1 MNEGMRAFILDRV
14 HDRRITEQ
22 ERDILDAVRD
32 KVSLAQDARYIAALM
47 VMLNCGDLQPE
58 DSEPE
63 AIKWLAK
70 RQLERLEILEAMLL
84 RDERAA

>member
-14 HDRRITEQ
+14 HDRKVTEQ
-22 ERDILDAVRD
+22 ERDILDALRD
-32 KVSLAQDARYIAALM
+32 KVILAQDARRIAELI

-84 RDERAA
+84 RDERTA

>member
-1 MNEGMRAFILDRV
+1 MNEGVRAFILDRV
-14 HDRRITEQ
+14 HDRKVTEQ

-32 KVSLAQDARYIAALM
+32 KVILAQDARRISELM
-47 VMLNCGDLQPE
+47 VMLNCGDRQPE

-84 RDERAA
+84 RDERTA

>member
-1 MNEGMRAFILDRV
+1 MRAFILDRV
-14 HDRRITEQ
+14 HDRKVTEQ
-22 ERDILDAVRD
+22 ERDILDALRD
-32 KVSLAQDARYIAALM
+32 KVILAQDARRIAELI

-84 RDERAA
+84 RDERTA

>member
-14 HDRRITEQ
+14 HDRKVTEQ

-32 KVSLAQDARYIAALM
+32 KVFLAQDARHISELM
-47 VMLNCGDLQPE
+47 VMLNCGDRQPE

-84 RDERAA
+84 RDEKTT